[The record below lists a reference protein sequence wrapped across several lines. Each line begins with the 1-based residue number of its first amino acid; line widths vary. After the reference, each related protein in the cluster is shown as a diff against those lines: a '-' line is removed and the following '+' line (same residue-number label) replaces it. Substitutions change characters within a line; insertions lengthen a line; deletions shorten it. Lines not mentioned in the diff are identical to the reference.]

1 MLAMDYYLY
10 LYKLEETQRNKE
22 ILLICA
28 LIAIL
33 FFIAIEIEMFKYTYL
48 DKIKNEHIR
57 NFIMKL

>member
-10 LYKLEETQRNKE
+10 IYKLEETQRNKE

-33 FFIAIEIEMFKYTYL
+33 LYFFY
-48 DKIKNEHIR
+48 
-57 NFIMKL
+57 